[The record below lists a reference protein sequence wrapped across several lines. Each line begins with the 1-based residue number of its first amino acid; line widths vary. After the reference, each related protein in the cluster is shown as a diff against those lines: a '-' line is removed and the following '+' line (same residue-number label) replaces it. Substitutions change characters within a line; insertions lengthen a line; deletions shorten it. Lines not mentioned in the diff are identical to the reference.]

1 MRRRLPH
8 LLALAGVALWSAEAR
23 AGKYDLDLTPLGT
36 QTGGAVTPDNQAF
49 RSLSSE
55 LGTLI
60 APKPVD
66 PADSLG
72 ISGFAIAADFS
83 INTISSSEA
92 YWDRTTG
99 GRADN
104 VAPSMQLFGRKGL
117 WPGIEVG
124 AGATHVFDS
133 RMWALGGYAKV
144 SLHEGFHHLP
154 IPSIAIRSSFSTLLG
169 SKDLDMTTISPG
181 VAISHVFGVG
191 RTINLTP
198 YIGYEALLILS
209 RSHVLD
215 ATPNCDEF
223 PDDYNECPPMPGTS
237 EFVFERGGAIVRHR
251 PHLGLRFIFSVV
263 RITVEAMFTPGGG
276 SSATIDG
283 DNVTD
288 QSGFQQQYTASVGL
302 DF

>member
-1 MRRRLPH
+1 MRRRLLH
-8 LLALAGVALWSAEAR
+8 LLALAGVALWSAEAH

-36 QTGGAVTPDNQAF
+36 QSGGTVTPDNQAF

-55 LGTLI
+55 LGTLV

-66 PADSLG
+66 TADSLG
-72 ISGFAIAADFS
+72 IAGFAIAADFS
-83 INTISSSEA
+83 VNTLSGNAS
-92 YWDRTTG
+92 YWDRTTD

-104 VAPSMQLFGRKGL
+104 VAPTMQLYGRKGL
-117 WPGIEVG
+117 WPGLEVG

-133 RMWALGGYAKV
+133 RMWTLGGYAKIA
-144 SLHEGFHHLP
+144 LHEGFHHLP
-154 IPSIAIRSSFSTLLG
+154 IPSIAIRSSFATLLG

-181 VAISHVFGVG
+181 VTISHVFGVG
-191 RTINLTP
+191 RTMNLTP

-215 ATPNCDEF
+215 ATPDCDEF
-223 PDDYNECPPMPGTS
+223 PDDFNECPPTGGTS
-237 EFVFERGGAIVRHR
+237 EFVFDQAGTIVRHR
-251 PHLGLRFIFSVV
+251 PHLGLRFIFSVM
-263 RITVEAMFTPGGG
+263 RITLEAMFTPGGG
-276 SSATIDG
+276 SSATVDG
-283 DNVTD
+283 ESVTD